1 MGELACSI
9 PRALLPNSNPP
20 PAPVKGIKPPPS
32 PSQEDQTP
40 PPAPVK
46 GMRTTALCPT
56 AWPPPPLHPPPR
68 HVLTKLMANIPTVA
82 VAKTAHCS
90 VAHSF
95 QKKPRT
101 QAHLQGDG
109 GVVRN
114 QSCVAPQAPSAWGR
128 GQLLAGGTLGG
139 MQSQVS
145 PCLSPVCGVD
155 GGWEQLQPPPRLRP
169 ALALQKTNPS
179 LSHPHPTAML

>member
-1 MGELACSI
+1 MFHSQSTA
-9 PRALLPNSNPP
+9 AQQQT
-20 PAPVKGIKPPPS
+20 PPS
-32 PSQEDQTP
+32 PSQGDEDHSIVP
-40 PPAPVK
+40 HSLAIPPLHSPPAPY
-46 GMRTTALCPT
+46 
-56 AWPPPPLHPPPR
+56 
-68 HVLTKLMANIPTVA
+68 VLTKLMANIPTVA

-169 ALALQKTNPS
+169 ALALQKANPS
-179 LSHPHPTAML
+179 LSHPHPTAMV